1 MDVVGGAVVERL
13 DDDLVC
19 AEREQDG
26 AEDTATN
33 RLGNTDLL
41 STIPRS
47 FPDLAHTVIR
57 SFVRKINISWISAI
71 HSLCIKRLT
80 LPLSEEASANS

>member
-1 MDVVGGAVVERL
+1 MDVVGGVVVERL
-13 DDDLVC
+13 DDDWVC

-47 FPDLAHTVIR
+47 FPDLARITTHGGR
-57 SFVRKINISWISAI
+57 Q
-71 HSLCIKRLT
+71 
-80 LPLSEEASANS
+80 NSPGTDFN